1 MPVEDPWI
9 RVVEDRRLDAPPKQR
24 LGLAHEVLV
33 EGVLARDQHRE
44 PVAAAPGTAPL
55 LPEARHRAR
64 EAGRDHAVEQA
75 DVDPEL
81 ECVGRRDS
89 EQLAGREPLLDL
101 PALRRGVAGAVGESR
116 SRYSWPSRSRV
127 KRWISSADL
136 RLFAK
141 QSVRRPRSTSCAI
154 SRDASPSALA
164 RDAELLVEQRRVPE
178 RDRPLGPRRGVVLDD
193 GEVDSDECPAELR
206 RVRDRRR
213 GEQEL
218 RVGSVYTRHSAEPAQ
233 HVADVRAED
242 AAVDVR
248 LVDDHVGEVREHV
261 APAVVVGEDADVEH
275 VRVREHEVRPL
286 ADLPPP
292 LHLRVAV
299 VDRRLHARHLQLL
312 ERAQLVLGERL
323 RRVEVDRTLLRLR
336 GEGVEHGQV
345 ERERLPAR
353 GARDDRDV
361 LSARGRRPGV
371 RLVLV
376 ELLDAARLERSPHLR
391 VQLVGKGRGASLARG
406 LTGDVCEL
414 LSFEDPRPRRQLD
427 RHPDEGSVRP

>member
-1 MPVEDPWI
+1 MSIPSSSASVAETPSSSPAASRCSI
-9 RVVEDRRLDAPPKQR
+9 SRRC
-24 LGLAHEVLV
+24 
-33 EGVLARDQHRE
+33 
-44 PVAAAPGTAPL
+44 
-55 LPEARHRAR
+55 
-64 EAGRDHAVEQA
+64 AGR
-75 DVDPEL
+75 
-81 ECVGRRDS
+81 
-89 EQLAGREPLLDL
+89 
-101 PALRRGVAGAVGESR
+101 VAGAVGRKAVAVLLAEPVER
-116 SRYSWPSRSRV
+116 EAVDQLGRL
-127 KRWISSADL
+127 AAL
-136 RLFAK
+136 REAERPQAALDELRH
-141 QSVRRPRSTSCAI
+141 QPRR
-154 SRDASPSALA
+154 LA
-164 RDAELLVEQRRVPE
+164 ERARADAELLVEQRRVPE
-178 RDRPLGPRRGVVLDD
+178 RDRPLGPRRGIVLDD
-193 GEVDSDECPAELR
+193 GEVDPDERTAELR

-218 RVGSVYTRHSAEPAQ
+218 RIGPVDARHPAQPAQ

-286 ADLPPP
+286 ADLPAA
-292 LHLRVAV
+292 LRLGVAV
-299 VDRRLHARHLQLL
+299 VDRRLDARHLQLL

-323 RRVEVDRTLLRLR
+323 RRVEVDRAFLRLR

-361 LSARGRRPGV
+361 LAARGRRPGL

-376 ELLDAARLERSPHLR
+376 ELLDAARLERRAHLR
-391 VQLVGKGRGASLARG
+391 VQLVRKRRGASLARG
-406 LTGDVCEL
+406 LTCDVCEL
-414 LSFEDPRPRRQLD
+414 LAFEDPRPRRQLD